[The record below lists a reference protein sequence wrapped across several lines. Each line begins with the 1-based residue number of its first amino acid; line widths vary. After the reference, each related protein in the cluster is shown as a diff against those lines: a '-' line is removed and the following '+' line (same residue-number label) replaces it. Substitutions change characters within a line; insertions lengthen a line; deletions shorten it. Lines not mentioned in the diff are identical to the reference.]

1 MTYGIP
7 PPGLFSGQSIL
18 RNKKIYMIDAHLNV
32 AMPFQSDNIAMIID
46 QMNYQ
51 YYLPAIQREFVWRQV
66 KIIKL
71 FDSIMRGYP
80 ISSFLLWTVK
90 EPNYNN
96 YEIYSFVENYD
107 EGVTHLEKA
116 PTDGFKQV
124 TLVLDGQ
131 QRLTSFLIGLKGSY
145 KIRKKHSKIKQKV
158 KQRLYLDLLKDPSD
172 VDDNDED
179 GIHYGFEFLED
190 DPIAD
195 GIHYWFRVGRIL
207 ECDNPDQFQ
216 NFKYEEIENLP
227 DDKTIGQRK
236 TFQKNLDRLYQ
247 AVWKD
252 AVISYYIEQD
262 QDENRV
268 LDIFIRANDG
278 ATKLSKSDLLLSMV
292 TLKWE
297 QYNAKD
303 EIYGFVDF
311 LNNDLE
317 PHKNDFDKDFIMKA
331 CLVLS
336 DLPVQYRISNFKKDN
351 LGIIEKNWEAIKKAT
366 ESGVRLINNFGID
379 RDTLTSS
386 NALIPI
392 IYYLYKNPKLN
403 LLECTPSNVKN
414 ISLIRTWFTMALVNN
429 VFSGH
434 SDTVLNKTRD
444 VLRDNIDQEEFPI
457 SSLNKELSKDQKN
470 TYFDDTTIDNFLEI
484 TYGKQNAFL
493 ALSLLYDNNNWG
505 ASQFHQDHIF
515 PKSLFT
521 KDKMTSAGISP
532 EQQER
537 YLVLKD
543 QIGNLELISHDH
555 PKKLAKDFDIWISTR
570 DESFK
575 KMHLIPSDESIY
587 GFDKFE
593 KFVEEREALIRARLK
608 QLFIPI

>member
-1 MTYGIP
+1 
-7 PPGLFSGQSIL
+7 
-18 RNKKIYMIDAHLNV
+18 MIGSHFNA
-32 AMPFQSDNIAMIID
+32 AMPFQSENIAMIID
-46 QMNYQ
+46 QINNQ
-51 YYLPAIQREFVWRQV
+51 YYLPAIQREFVWHQDQ
-66 KIIKL
+66 IIKL

-80 ISSFLLWTVK
+80 ISSFLFWAVK

-96 YEIYSFVENYD
+96 YDIYSFTENYI
-107 EGVTHLEKA
+107 EGETHNAKA

-124 TLVLDGQ
+124 TLALDGQ
-131 QRLTSFLIGLKGSY
+131 QRLTSLLIGLKGSY
-145 KIRKKHSKIKQKV
+145 SIRKRYSKNKQKV
-158 KQRLYLDLLKDPSD
+158 TQRLYLDLLKDPSN
-172 VDDNDED
+172 VDDNNED

-190 DPIAD
+190 VPITD
-195 GIHYWFRVGRIL
+195 GIHYWLRAGRIL

-216 NFKYEEIENLP
+216 NFKYEEMENLP
-227 DDKTIGQRK
+227 NNVTKGQMW

-268 LDIFIRANDG
+268 LDIFIRANEG
-278 ATKLSKSDLLLSMV
+278 GTKLSKSDLLLSMV

-303 EIYGFVDF
+303 EIYEFVDL
-311 LNNDLE
+311 LNNDL
-317 PHKNDFDKDFIMKA
+317 PRKNNFDKDFIMKA

-336 DLPVQYRISNFKKDN
+336 GLPVQYRVSNFNKEN
-351 LGIIEKNWEAIKKAT
+351 LGKIEKNWGTIKKAT
-366 ESGVRLINNFGID
+366 ESGVRLINTFGID
-379 RDTLTSS
+379 RDTLTSA

-403 LLECTPSNVKN
+403 LLECTPSNVKD
-414 ISLIRTWFTMALVNN
+414 ISLIRTWFTMALLNN

-434 SDTVLNKTRD
+434 SDTVLNETRK
-444 VLRDNIDQEEFPI
+444 VLDDNQDQEEFPV
-457 SSLNKELSKDQKN
+457 SSLNNELSKMQRN

-484 TYGKQNAFL
+484 SYGKQNTFL
-493 ALSLLYDNNNWG
+493 ALSLLYDNNSWG
-505 ASQFHQDHIF
+505 SSQFHQDHIF

-521 KDKMTSAGISP
+521 KERMSRAGISP

-537 YLVLKD
+537 YRVLKD
-543 QIGNLELISHDH
+543 QIGNLELISSHENE
-555 PKKLAKDFDIWISTR
+555 KKLSEDFDIWIFTR

-575 KMHLIPSDESIY
+575 KSNLIPCDESIY

-593 KFVEEREALIRARLK
+593 KFVEERETLIRARLK
-608 QLFIPI
+608 RLFIPIQLREEP